1 MRRRLARALGGIF
14 LGALLTYALLR
25 STGDAGEAVS
35 RILRSIARTSPRY
48 LLTGFC
54 LFVASQ
60 IMRSLRW
67 KVLAFRRNVRMSV
80 SIPVTAAHIGL
91 SHILPIRLSEVALLG
106 MFRFYGDLPVGD
118 GMAMVIL
125 SKLTDLLAMG
135 VVIGGAVA
143 VGLSGTPVL
152 AASALVVAG
161 FAGIL
166 VLPWLLKVS
175 YRPLAAMA
183 MKMRVGRGGVRWL
196 RDLRCAASIRG
207 QGKRMALGMA
217 LSVAA
222 WGLKLWMFSFLL
234 LAVGVRGV
242 PLWKVFFASGFMDL
256 TLVLPI
262 HGLLS
267 LGTAEAGWA
276 AGFAI
281 VGVTGLVE
289 EGFSVHILWLSMAVF
304 LMILAL
310 PFLASIRGLGP
321 SLAGGGEG

>member
-1 MRRRLARALGGIF
+1 MRGRLARAVGGIL
-14 LGALLTYALLR
+14 LGALLTYVLLR

-35 RILRSIARTSPRY
+35 RIVSRVARTSPRY
-48 LLTGFC
+48 LMIGFC

-60 IMRSLRW
+60 IMRSFRW
-67 KVLAFRRNVRMSV
+67 KVLAFRRDVRMSA
-80 SIPVTAAHIGL
+80 SIPITAAHIGL
-91 SHILPIRLSEVALLG
+91 SHILPVRLSEVALLG
-106 MFRFYGDLPVGD
+106 MFRYYGDLPVGD

-143 VGLSGTPVL
+143 AGLSGTPVL
-152 AASALVVAG
+152 AASILVVAG

-166 VLPWLLKVS
+166 MLPWLLEVS
-175 YRPLAAMA
+175 YRPLASIFLR
-183 MKMRVGRGGVRWL
+183 MRLGRGGVRWL
-196 RDLRCAASIRG
+196 RDLRCAASIKG
-207 QGKRMALGMA
+207 QGKRMASAMA
-217 LSVAA
+217 LSVLA

-234 LAVGVRGV
+234 MAVGVRGV

-256 TLVLPI
+256 TLVLPV

-281 VGVTGLVE
+281 VGITGIVE
-289 EGFSVHILWLSMAVF
+289 EGFSVHLLWLSMAIF
-304 LMILAL
+304 LMLLAL
-310 PFLASIRGLGP
+310 PFLASIRGLKAP
-321 SLAGGGEG
+321 LTDGGEA